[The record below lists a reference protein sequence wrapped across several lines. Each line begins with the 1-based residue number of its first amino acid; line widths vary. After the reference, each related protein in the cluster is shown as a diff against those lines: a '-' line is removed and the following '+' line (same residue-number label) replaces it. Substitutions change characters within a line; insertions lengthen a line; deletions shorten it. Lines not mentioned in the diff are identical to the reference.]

1 MTSFFYCA
9 LCSHILLVC
18 TLVQRTTQP
27 SLWQK
32 IVCWRSLGRVASYD
46 LLSLAD
52 DSCLRV
58 YPDVIAWVLDL
69 HLKRR
74 RRTLYT
80 VLVANTTDGA
90 LYAQCNAMIY
100 EHNLFRTN
108 LASKWQYVRYLKE
121 QAHVYLTVH
130 FQPKG
135 LLVCVC

>member
-1 MTSFFYCA
+1 MQ
-9 LCSHILLVC
+9 SHSASLYSRAKDNT
-18 TLVQRTTQP
+18 TLE
-27 SLWQK
+27 
-32 IVCWRSLGRVASYD
+32 I
-46 LLSLAD
+46 SLAE
-52 DSCLRV
+52 DSLLEITGSGSLIRSALSGRRQVLPCV
-58 YPDVIAWVLDL
+58 PDVIAWVLDL

-80 VLVANTTDGA
+80 VLVANATDGA

-121 QAHVYLTVH
+121 QACAYLTVH